1 MPPAEYDSEAT
12 RLTAVL
18 HRTRTHGVTAGPGP
32 AGPGAGPASV
42 RTAAAA
48 ALRPPWLSGPAAVTT
63 QPGQP
68 DLSLPSAGAGQADGV
83 CGVTI
88 EGPDLPGSQAH
99 PASYLTQ
106 CDARP
111 SGHVVRGCGVLRASG
126 WAVPGAEVRTR
137 ISGILPR
144 RRGRRCSP
152 PTAPGPWHQDLLC
165 GPLRCSRTV
174 VGVAHQGATLHG
186 RILCSSRSE
195 RRAMGGAG
203 AIKGR

>member
-18 HRTRTHGVTAGPGP
+18 HRTRTHGVTAGPCP

-63 QPGQP
+63 QPGP

-99 PASYLTQ
+99 PASYRTQ
-106 CDARP
+106 CDVASCGARLWCAACLWLGRAG
-111 SGHVVRGCGVLRASG
+111 SGGADSYIWHL
-126 WAVPGAEVRTR
+126 AVPPWEALLAADGAGPLAPGPAVRTTALFADSR
-137 ISGILPR
+137 WSGASR
-144 RRGRRCSP
+144 GDTSWASFVHFEEREASDGRRGRYQR
-152 PTAPGPWHQDLLC
+152 
-165 GPLRCSRTV
+165 
-174 VGVAHQGATLHG
+174 
-186 RILCSSRSE
+186 
-195 RRAMGGAG
+195 
-203 AIKGR
+203 